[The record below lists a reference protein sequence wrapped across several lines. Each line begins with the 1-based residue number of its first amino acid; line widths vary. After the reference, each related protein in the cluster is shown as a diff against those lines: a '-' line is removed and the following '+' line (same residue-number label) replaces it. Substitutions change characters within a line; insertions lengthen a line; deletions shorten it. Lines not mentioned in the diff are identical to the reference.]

1 MRKPLFLTQRYLQ
14 QRADLITPAESSG
27 YGRKEWIV
35 ARSLCHY
42 KYFALSELPE
52 NRWEEALAVKIRQ
65 WSPFNHYA
73 EYIVWQDDA
82 VLVWVWDATL
92 QQQSMAQVELKTAR
106 SFPESILR
114 PAASQDGGHLL
125 ACLEG
130 VEGQIWQAGKLIA
143 SRWWLNP
150 PSLRE
155 WSQFLRAHSLAA
167 VTEVPSPA
175 VTELLGQP
183 WGKARRSFGGFKAQ
197 QERDW
202 VFIGLLIFVMMAT
215 WQAVDILKAKTAL
228 QQLQTHLDELN
239 EKATP
244 VLTARTAAMN
254 YKQAA
259 ERLFTLNSQV
269 TQIELM
275 ALVLDKLPQQG
286 AKVVEW
292 AYQSGELKVTIE
304 ANNID
309 PRYYV
314 ENFQSQ
320 ALFVDVKSENGRNS
334 NQIVMS
340 MHIAAT
346 TH

>member
-1 MRKPLFLTQRYLQ
+1 
-14 QRADLITPAESSG
+14 
-27 YGRKEWIV
+27 
-35 ARSLCHY
+35 
-42 KYFALSELPE
+42 
-52 NRWEEALAVKIRQ
+52 
-65 WSPFNHYA
+65 
-73 EYIVWQDDA
+73 VWQADA
-82 VLVWVWDATL
+82 VFVWVWDVDL
-92 QQQSMAQVELKTAR
+92 QQQSMEQVGLKSVR

-114 PAASQDGGHLL
+114 PTASNDGGYLL

-143 SRWWLNP
+143 SRWWLNS

-167 VTEVPSPA
+167 VAEVPTPE
-175 VTELLGQP
+175 VTELLAQP

-202 VFIGLLIFVMMAT
+202 VFMGLLIFVMMAA
-215 WQAVDILKAKTAL
+215 WQTVDILKAKSAL
-228 QQLQTHLDELN
+228 QQLQSHLDELN
-239 EKATP
+239 DKATP

-254 YKQAA
+254 YKRAA
-259 ERLFTLNSQV
+259 ERLFTLNSQIS
-269 TQIELM
+269 QIELM
-275 ALVLDKLPQQG
+275 ALVVDKLPQQG

-304 ANNID
+304 ANSID

-320 ALFVDVKSENGRNS
+320 PLFLDVKSENGRSS
-334 NQIVMS
+334 NQIVMI
-340 MHIAAT
+340 MRIAALVR
-346 TH
+346 

>member
-1 MRKPLFLTQRYLQ
+1 MRKPLFLIQRYLQ
-14 QRADLITPAESSG
+14 QRADLITPVDSSG
-27 YGRKEWIV
+27 YGRKEWII

-42 KYFALSELPE
+42 KYFALNELPE
-52 NRWEEALAVKIRQ
+52 NRWEEALTVKIRQ
-65 WSPFNHYA
+65 WSPFVNYA
-73 EYIVWQDDA
+73 EYIVWQNDA
-82 VLVWVWDATL
+82 VFVWVWDTEL
-92 QQQSMAQVELKTAR
+92 QQQSMEQVGLKTVR
-106 SFPESILR
+106 CFPETILR
-114 PAASQDGGHLL
+114 PVADHDGAYLL

-130 VEGQIWQAGKLIA
+130 YEGQIWQAGKLIA
-143 SRWWLNP
+143 SRWWLNT

-167 VTEVPSPA
+167 IAEVPTPEI
-175 VTELLGQP
+175 TELLTQA

-202 VFIGLLIFVMMAT
+202 VFIGLLIFVMMVA
-215 WQAVDILKAKTAL
+215 WQAVDILKAKSAL
-228 QQLQTHLDELN
+228 QELQSHLDELN
-239 EKATP
+239 DKATP

-254 YKQAA
+254 HKQAA
-259 ERLFTLNSQV
+259 ERLFTLNSQ
-269 TQIELM
+269 TSQIELM

-304 ANNID
+304 ASSID
-309 PRYYV
+309 PRFYV

-320 ALFVDVKSENGRNS
+320 PLFVDVKSENGRNS
-334 NQIVMS
+334 NQIVVS

-346 TH
+346 R

>member
-1 MRKPLFLTQRYLQ
+1 MRKPLFLTQRYQQ
-14 QRADLITPAESSG
+14 QRADLITPTDTRG

-35 ARSLCHY
+35 SRSLCHY
-42 KYFALSELPE
+42 RYFALSELPE

-65 WSPFNHYA
+65 WSPFAHYA
-73 EYIVWQDDA
+73 EYIVWQADA
-82 VLVWVWDATL
+82 IFVWVWDAEL

-106 SFPESILR
+106 SFPETILR
-114 PAASQDGGHLL
+114 PVATHDGAYLR

-150 PSLRE
+150 PNLRD
-155 WSQFLRAHSLAA
+155 WSQFLRANGLTA
-167 VTEVPSPA
+167 VTEVPTPE
-175 VTELLGQP
+175 VTALLTQP

-202 VFIGLLIFVMMAT
+202 VFIGLLIFVIIAA
-215 WQAVDILKAKTAL
+215 WQAVDIIKAKSAL

-239 EKATP
+239 EQATP
-244 VLTARTAAMN
+244 VLTARTTAMN
-254 YKQAA
+254 RKQAA
-259 ERLFTLNSQV
+259 ERLLTLNAQMS
-269 TQIELM
+269 QIELM

-304 ANNID
+304 ANSID

-320 ALFVDVKSENGRNS
+320 PLFLDVKSESGRSN

-340 MHIAAT
+340 MHIAAAAR
-346 TH
+346 